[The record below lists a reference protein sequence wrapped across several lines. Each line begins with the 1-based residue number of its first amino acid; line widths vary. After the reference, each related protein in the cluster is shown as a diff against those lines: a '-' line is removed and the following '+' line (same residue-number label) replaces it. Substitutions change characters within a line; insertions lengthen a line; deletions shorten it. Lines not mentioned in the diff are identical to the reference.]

1 MEMDH
6 IKPIHDDRD
15 HEEAIAEIERL
26 WNATPGTPEHDH
38 LEVLGVLVN
47 DYEEQRWP
55 IDAPDPVEAIKF
67 RMEQS
72 GYTQSDLA
80 RVIGSRPRASEILA
94 RKRRL
99 TMEMAW
105 ELSVQ
110 WKIPA
115 ETLVKPYKL
124 DTEITSH
131 RRKEIKPYRQKKA
144 VAA

>member
-1 MEMDH
+1 MDH
-6 IKPIHDDRD
+6 IKPIRDDRD
-15 HEEAIAEIERL
+15 HEAALAEIERL
-26 WNATPGTPEHDH
+26 WDAVPGTPEHDM
-38 LEVLGVLVN
+38 LEVLGMLVN
-47 DYEEQRWP
+47 AYEEQRWP

-80 RVIGSRPRASEILA
+80 RVIGSRPRASEVMA
-94 RKRRL
+94 KKRRL

-105 ELSVQ
+105 ELSRQ
-110 WKIPA
+110 WNIPA

-124 DTEITSH
+124 GGQTTH
-131 RRKEIKPYRQKKA
+131 QRQKKA

>member
-6 IKPIHDDRD
+6 IKPVRNDHD

-26 WNATPGTPEHDH
+26 WDAVPGTPEHDR
-38 LEVLGVLVN
+38 LEVLGMLVA
-47 DYEEQRWP
+47 DYEEERWP

-80 RVIGSRPRASEILA
+80 RVIGSRPRASEVLA

-99 TMEMAW
+99 TMEMVW
-105 ELSVQ
+105 KLSRQ

-115 ETLVKPYKL
+115 ETLVKPYEL
-124 DTEITSH
+124 DDH
-131 RRKEIKPYRQKKA
+131 PHAPRQKKL